1 MNGTIMSILEVRAV
15 VRAKNQLTL
24 PDPIV
29 KRLGIEPGD
38 AVIVCF
44 DDDEPGVVQV
54 RSLRRSYAGVAMGI
68 YGSAEE
74 AAEYVK
80 NERRAWSE

>member
-1 MNGTIMSILEVRAV
+1 MSILEVKAI
-15 VRAKNQLTL
+15 VRAKNQMTL

-29 KRLGIEPGD
+29 KRLGVQVGD
-38 AVIVCF
+38 EVIVCF
-44 DDDEPGVVQV
+44 DDEEPGVVRV
-54 RSLRRSYAGVAMGI
+54 RPLRRSYAGVARGI

-80 NERRAWSE
+80 GERASWND